1 MVKKNPQRNPRGFAD
16 NVRALLVA
24 GTVVTRTHA
33 PLARHIYYV
42 FSHIE
47 IVDVLAHYGG
57 DVKIHDRSRADLVE
71 NVKPRGI
78 SHPRPEGWLP
88 RPPKL
93 TTLRCD
99 IWPVL
104 RA

>member
-1 MVKKNPQRNPRGFAD
+1 
-16 NVRALLVA
+16 
-24 GTVVTRTHA
+24 
-33 PLARHIYYV
+33 
-42 FSHIE
+42 
-47 IVDVLAHYGG
+47 VLAHYGG
-57 DVKIHDRSRADLVE
+57 DVKIHRRSRADLVE

-78 SHPRPEGWLP
+78 NHPRPAGWLP
-88 RPPKL
+88 RPPRL